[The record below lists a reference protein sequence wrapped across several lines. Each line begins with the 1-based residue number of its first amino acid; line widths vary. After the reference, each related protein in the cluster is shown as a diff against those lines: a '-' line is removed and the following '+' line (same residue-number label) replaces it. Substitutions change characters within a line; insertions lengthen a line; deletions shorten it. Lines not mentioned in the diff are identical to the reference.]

1 MLRTMRHPRANKP
14 LEWAH
19 INLGLVIGETNNG
32 PIGEVEATKEL
43 I

>member
-1 MLRTMRHPRANKP
+1 MRHLRANKP
-14 LEWAH
+14 LEWEFAAH
-19 INLGLVIGETNNG
+19 INIGLVIGETNNG